1 MFLSNKILIIKFLRK
16 ETHYMFKLS
25 SLSSKTKKNLIFYS
39 LTISLFCNLLLG
51 YFLWDTK
58 NFSANKPYNK
68 QTHKLKVATAL
79 PTIKD
84 FLEGYAKD
92 RLKEYN
98 IDLDVQYLSLGFK
111 QTNELLLNK
120 QVDAKLDAHVHDLN
134 IFNKE
139 QSNIPDQDKL
149 TFSQAVYLAK
159 FGLFAKPN
167 TFNHLAIIQKKNHP
181 NNLKILIPQDNFQRS
196 LALRVL
202 QELKIIEEIN
212 PRRTLSTEE
221 QFNLKTIDFKST
233 YLYPTIEYT
242 TEPDLNKITSRFL
255 ATNDFDLCLN
265 YPTVMGLGINKFI
278 SLGTMQKPNELDDIL
293 YSYTISLVTTNNHE
307 NDWKI
312 KILKDILKEEEAI
325 VYMEAKP
332 FATNFYMIPRN
343 EVKQISKNIKDK
355 YLGKTGA
362 SPVSN

>member
-1 MFLSNKILIIKFLRK
+1 
-16 ETHYMFKLS
+16 MFKLS
-25 SLSSKTKKNLIFYS
+25 SLSSETKKNLLFAL
-39 LTISLFCNLLLG
+39 LTISFLFNLLLG
-51 YFLWDTK
+51 YFFWDTK
-58 NFSANKPYNK
+58 KSLANNPSNQ

-149 TFSQAVYLAK
+149 TFSQVVYLAK

-167 TFNHLAIIQKKNHP
+167 TFNNLEIIQKTNHP
-181 NNLKILIPQDNFQRS
+181 SKLKILIPQDNFQRS

-202 QELKIIEEIN
+202 QELKIIEEIK
-212 PRRTLSTEE
+212 PGRTLNIEE
-221 QFNLKTIDFKST
+221 QFNLKTTDFKST
-233 YLYPTIEYT
+233 DLYPDIEYT
-242 TEPDLNKITSRFL
+242 TEPELNKITSRFL
-255 ATNDFDLCLN
+255 APNDFDLCLN

-278 SLGTMQKPNELDDIL
+278 SLGIMQKPTQLDDIL
-293 YSYTISLVTTNNHE
+293 YSYTISLVTTNNNE

-325 VYMEAKP
+325 EYMESNP
-332 FATNFYMIPRN
+332 FATNFYMIPRQ

-362 SPVSN
+362 APASN